1 MKLNK
6 VREESILDNLRL
18 GSSRRSAAELS
29 GVSARTLQRWIKR
42 GEEGESEEWERF
54 AHKVYRAE
62 AVAEGHAVDLIL
74 EAAKKGDWR
83 AAAWWL
89 ERRHP
94 NRWSKSQH
102 VAIEADNSPMEIVVR
117 IGGKEI

>member
-42 GEEGESEEWERF
+42 GEEAESEEWERF
-54 AHKVYRAE
+54 AHEVYKAE
-62 AVAEGHAVDLIL
+62 AIAEEHAVYLIL

-94 NRWSKSQH
+94 SQWSKRQH
-102 VAIEADNSPMEIVVR
+102 VAIEANDSPMEVVVR
-117 IGGKEI
+117 IGGKEV